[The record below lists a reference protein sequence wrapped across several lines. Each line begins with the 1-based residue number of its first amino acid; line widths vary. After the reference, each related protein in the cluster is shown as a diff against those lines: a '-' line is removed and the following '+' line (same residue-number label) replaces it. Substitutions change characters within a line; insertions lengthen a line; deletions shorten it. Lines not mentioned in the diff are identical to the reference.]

1 MSLISFDTLHVIVF
15 VCSTVY
21 KLFAFEENEVE
32 NIDET
37 CSNEE
42 GYNCSEEVSGDKA
55 LILVH
60 CALEGNSGKWGHSQL
75 TI

>member
-32 NIDET
+32 NIDDT

-42 GYNCSEEVSGDKA
+42 GYNCSEEVSGDW
-55 LILVH
+55 L
-60 CALEGNSGKWGHSQL
+60 
-75 TI
+75 

>member
-32 NIDET
+32 NIDDT

-42 GYNCSEEVSGDKA
+42 GYNCSEEVSGEKA
-55 LILVH
+55 LIAIIIH
-60 CALEGNSGKWGHSQL
+60 GALEGNWEHSQL